1 MKKHNILKVIL
12 LSILVVFVCT
22 WIFPSISFDYQ
33 AGLQVGERA
42 QLGIFDF
49 FNQIPEIQFPYFAYI
64 ILVVLAIGMFYGVSY
79 RIPAY
84 RALLD
89 KIVKSFSGKESIF
102 LALSIILIA
111 LIVSVTGI
119 SFGILF
125 VFPFVIS
132 IILLMGYNKLVAA
145 SVTVGATM
153 IGMIGTTLGVSAT
166 YSYYSNGILGT
177 DIYTEMITRII
188 LLAIG
193 LVLLIYHVTT
203 YAKKTKNG
211 TDKVLELVPA
221 EIKQSNKVIAQ
232 VEDAKIEVKEVSSKK
247 KEKTT
252 SKKDTKSTV
261 KSKTTKDSKTSSTKK
276 TTKKTKAYDLKT
288 KEEKVVV
295 KSSKKVLIWPY
306 ALIFDF
312 VLIVMAVS
320 MFDWNGIFEVKW
332 FSNALEAIQNFKIAG
347 FPIFS
352 KILGQS
358 VTAFGQWSLN
368 YEIPLFII
376 LITCLLAFIYGLK
389 FDEFLDAIIDGIK
402 KALRPAIYMFLIYL
416 VLIITVTSSFH
427 LHIVKFL
434 LDLFKGFNVITM
446 TFVAMISSIFSVD
459 NTNVVSQTLP
469 YVTTVITDTTL
480 YPLISVIFQAIYGLA
495 MLIAPTSVILLGTL
509 TYLDVSYGQWF
520 KHIWK
525 LFLELL
531 VILVIIFFILFLI

>member
-459 NTNVVSQTLP
+459 NTYVVSQTLP